1 VIKQYIDFRMK
12 ITIALGQIKSVY
24 CNVNE
29 NVSRHVN
36 WINKAKSKGARLI
49 VFPELSLTGYY
60 LREAVREVAMSADHP
75 ALQKITNA
83 SRGISV
89 VAGFVEKGSKNRYYN
104 SAWICENGKK
114 IGIHRKMYLPTYGLF
129 EEARYFTSGK
139 VLNAFPVSW
148 GKLGTI
154 ICEDAWYP
162 DTVAAYAD
170 KKINALVITAASPT
184 RGLTVQEGHVRE
196 NVHRALHKFYAKN
209 LKIPVIF
216 VNTVDFEHGL
226 FFWGG
231 SALYSPDG
239 NLVCHA
245 SLYDEELLII
255 EMECDGARNN
265 GAGTGTMKKGSMKSG
280 FIEN

>member
-1 VIKQYIDFRMK
+1 MK

-24 CNVNE
+24 CDVNE
-29 NVSRHVN
+29 NVSRHVD

-60 LREAVREVAMSADHP
+60 LRHAVREVALSADNP

-83 SRGISV
+83 SWGISV

-104 SAWICENGKK
+104 SALLCENGKN
-114 IGIHRKMYLPTYGLF
+114 IGIHRKMHLPTYGLF
-129 EEARYFTSGK
+129 EEERYFTSGNA
-139 VLNAFPVSW
+139 LNVFPVSW
-148 GKLGTI
+148 GKLGLI

-170 KKINALVITAASPT
+170 KKIKALLITSASPT
-184 RGLTVQEGHVRE
+184 QGLIAEEGHVRK
-196 NVHRALHKFYAKN
+196 NAHRAIHKFYAKN

-216 VNTVDFEHGL
+216 VNMVDFEHGL

-231 SALYSPDG
+231 SALYSPG
-239 NLVCHA
+239 GTVVCYA
-245 SLYDEELLII
+245 SLFDEELLVT
-255 EMECDGARNN
+255 EMECDGA
-265 GAGTGTMKKGSMKSG
+265 GTGLEGSGAMKKGSLKNDFMKTD
-280 FIEN
+280 